1 MGVEQGQI
9 GKTEGMAEVNKN
21 QDPGADSLS
30 VARPYRP
37 LSLRARLI
45 LLLFV
50 IAIPL
55 TGMALG
61 FQKMIA
67 SYSAS
72 YDAIL
77 ANLKTANE
85 YNIKFKSDMEYSMY
99 RVMIGLIDAEQFEN
113 GDIVEGETKYATV
126 VKNPHSLIAS
136 ARQAFGT
143 TIEREPGSDCD
154 IKIRGI
160 LSCLDSLERAVD
172 KMIGN
177 AAAGG
182 YYDEN
187 VNIWENDIQGL
198 CSMIQDYIT
207 QYTYYEM
214 INMEQLQKELKVQM
228 ADQMQSYLA
237 LLLVV
242 LVVGM
247 FLAVTITKSIT
258 EPLQQLQRTAE
269 QLGRGNLNARARTGG
284 LEEINVLA
292 RAFNQM
298 SDRIRRLL
306 DKTRQEQKN
315 LRELE
320 LRLHQEQISPHF
332 LYNTLEGI
340 RAEALIA
347 GVDSIAEMTEALAT
361 FFRYTISD
369 LENLVTMEDELAN
382 IENYYYI
389 QQFRFGSK
397 LDLKIQYD
405 RDPDDEFTEMDFL
418 QCKLPKL
425 TLQPI
430 VENSIYHGIERK
442 IGKGHLV
449 IRISAS
455 EERLYIR
462 ISDDGQGMTDAK
474 LKELNEKLRRLGDE
488 TDDPEKDGEKKQTRG
503 GIAVVN
509 VNRRIKLLFGEEYGI
524 HVYSKEGVGTDV
536 VVELPLVR
544 EENRQGGWR

>member
-1 MGVEQGQI
+1 MGVEQGRI
-9 GKTEGMAEVNKN
+9 GKTEEMADLNKN
-21 QDPGADSLS
+21 QDPGVDSLS
-30 VARPYRP
+30 AARPYRP

-332 LYNTLEGI
+332 LYNTL
-340 RAEALIA
+340 
-347 GVDSIAEMTEALAT
+347 DSIVWMAEGGNNRQVVEMTTDLSD
-361 FFRYTISD
+361 FFRTVLSGGRDFITIEEEESH
-369 LENLVTMEDELAN
+369 
-382 IENYYYI
+382 IRSY
-389 QQFRFGSK
+389 
-397 LDLKIQYD
+397 LKIQKIRYEDILDYSIEIEPSIRHRIVLKMLLQPLVENALYHGIKNKRGGGCIVLRGYED
-405 RDPDDEFTEMDFL
+405 RNGLVFEVEDDGIGMDEAEL
-418 QCKLPKL
+418 ATVRAKL
-425 TLQPI
+425 TLEPEEELAPI
-430 VENSIYHGIERK
+430 GSGGFGLHNVAQRIQMYYGDQAEILVESEKN
-442 IGKGHLV
+442 IGTCFKV
-449 IRISAS
+449 
-455 EERLYIR
+455 Y
-462 ISDDGQGMTDAK
+462 
-474 LKELNEKLRRLGDE
+474 LGNQ
-488 TDDPEKDGEKKQTRG
+488 KK
-503 GIAVVN
+503 
-509 VNRRIKLLFGEEYGI
+509 
-524 HVYSKEGVGTDV
+524 S
-536 VVELPLVR
+536 
-544 EENRQGGWR
+544 

>member
-9 GKTEGMAEVNKN
+9 GKTEEMADLNKN
-21 QDPGADSLS
+21 QDPGVDSLS
-30 VARPYRP
+30 AARPYRP

-126 VKNPHSLIAS
+126 VKNPHSLIA
-136 ARQAFGT
+136 
-143 TIEREPGSDCD
+143 DCD

-214 INMEQLQKELKVQM
+214 INMEQLQKELKLQM

-332 LYNTLEGI
+332 LYNTL
-340 RAEALIA
+340 
-347 GVDSIAEMTEALAT
+347 DSIVWMAEGGNNRQVVEMTTDLSD
-361 FFRYTISD
+361 FFRTVLSGGRD
-369 LENLVTMEDELAN
+369 FTHPELFKDSEDPVRGHSRL
-382 IENYYYI
+382 
-389 QQFRFGSK
+389 F
-397 LDLKIQYD
+397 D
-405 RDPDDEFTEMDFL
+405 RDRAVHPAPDCAENAAAAAGGK
-418 QCKLPKL
+418 CPLPRHQK
-425 TLQPI
+425 
-430 VENSIYHGIERK
+430 
-442 IGKGHLV
+442 
-449 IRISAS
+449 
-455 EERLYIR
+455 
-462 ISDDGQGMTDAK
+462 
-474 LKELNEKLRRLGDE
+474 
-488 TDDPEKDGEKKQTRG
+488 
-503 GIAVVN
+503 
-509 VNRRIKLLFGEEYGI
+509 
-524 HVYSKEGVGTDV
+524 
-536 VVELPLVR
+536 
-544 EENRQGGWR
+544 